1 MRRAEGPFGIPARVY
16 WKGKGGAGMANYDD
30 LLNDLRKRAP
40 PPDLLIFHLGTNDLV
55 TIDEF
60 ALRQQIAVMLRDCAW
75 AYPTSTI
82 VWSDM
87 LPRVFYMGARSQ
99 SALERKRRTI
109 NRWAASQCK
118 AVQAL
123 CVHHPQFIWSEVS
136 LFSYDGVHLSSLGNQ
151 LFRSNLRAFI
161 VSNMM

>member
-16 WKGKGGAGMANYDD
+16 WKGKGGAGMANYDY